1 MSKIYEINVIQRDL
15 ENYED
20 WYFKE
25 KSVDPTNVQT
35 AFVTTSKRE
44 AESVFS
50 EIIESEGMELISMG
64 VRTLEDVLEIT
75 LFEID
80 LPDEITKEEI
90 DDYGLEYVL
99 ENLPYDFGNYRKE
112 PAIKEITLTR
122 HGADETIREMEK
134 DYKNL
139 WDRINS

>member
-1 MSKIYEINVIQRDL
+1 MSKIYEINVIQRNI

-25 KSVDPTNVQT
+25 ESVYPTDERT

-44 AESVFS
+44 AEMCFS
-50 EIIESEGMELISMG
+50 EIVESGGMELIPMG

-99 ENLPYDFGNYRKE
+99 EHLPYDFGNYRKE
-112 PAIKEITLTR
+112 PAIKEITLTS

-134 DYKNL
+134 DYENL
-139 WDRINS
+139 WYRINS